1 MDFLIKENATL
12 PILKM
17 KVIDDYE
24 LDIEDFNKSMENATV
39 TFSMIDIT
47 CGKYIIA
54 NKAGGI
60 IFNNLKSGEISCG
73 HSSTEPIIYY
83 EWTDRDTKKPGI
95 YLGEFIINFFD
106 DDGNDNG
113 KLRIPIREKLYIHII
128 ESFGKTSINGF

>member
-12 PILKM
+12 PLLKM
-17 KVIDDYE
+17 KVIDSYE
-24 LDIEDFNKSMENATV
+24 LDMEEFNKNMENATV

-60 IFNNLKSGEISCG
+60 LVDKLKGDDISCG
-73 HSSTEPIIYY
+73 QSSSEPIIYY
-83 EWTDRDTKKPGI
+83 EWKDKDTKKAGV

-106 DDGNDNG
+106 EDGNDNG
-113 KLRIPIREKLYIHII
+113 KLRVPIREKLYIHIE